1 MNELD
6 LLEEH
11 LHALLPKEWFEVV
24 RKEDWTA
31 LRELHV
37 ALGGAHIVAE
47 IGKHGWT
54 APHWPREHG
63 GRGAD
68 DVTARKII
76 ERLDELVVPRIPRGT
91 GFILAAPAIRQF
103 SSEETKRLF
112 LPGIAAA
119 TQMWAQLFSEPG
131 AGSDLAS
138 LACKAER
145 DGDEWVVTGQK
156 VWTTL
161 GHEADIGMLIARTD
175 PNAPKNKGIT
185 YFGVDLHAPG
195 VEIRP
200 LVHMTGEHEFNEVFL
215 NEVRI
220 PDLWRISDVNDGWAA
235 STASLSAERIT
246 LSGQKTGGPQ
256 KRSILGG
263 KTIDEL
269 IALAQSHALTAVQR
283 ERVVQCYIDARVL
296 GLTVQRV
303 KGPAGSITKIMK
315 AKSNQEVQLVALDI
329 LGAHVTAWENED
341 DEMLKYVREFL
352 RTRANSI
359 EGGTSEIQRNIVGER
374 VLGLPREPDVWQ
386 GKAWREVPRS

>member
-24 RKEDWTA
+24 AKEDWTA

-37 ALGGAHIVAE
+37 ALGGAHIVGE

-68 DVTARKII
+68 DPTAQKII

-91 GFILAAPAIRQF
+91 GFILAAPAIRRY
-103 SSEETKRLF
+103 SSEETKQLF

-185 YFGVDLHAPG
+185 YFGVDMHAPG

-269 IALAQSHALTAVQR
+269 IALAQSRTLTAVQR
-283 ERVVQCYIDARVL
+283 EYVVQCYIDARVL

-329 LGAHVTAWENED
+329 LGAQVTAWESAD
-341 DEMLKYVREFL
+341 DEMWKYVREFL

>member
-24 RKEDWTA
+24 RREDWTA

-63 GRGAD
+63 GRGD
-68 DVTARKII
+68 DDATARKII

-269 IALAQSHALTAVQR
+269 ITLAQLRTLTAVQR

-329 LGAHVTAWENED
+329 LGAHVTAWESAD

-374 VLGLPREPDVWQ
+374 VLGLPREPDAWQ
-386 GKAWREVPRS
+386 GKTWREVPRS

>member
-24 RKEDWTA
+24 HREDWTA

-54 APHWPREHG
+54 APHWSREHG

-68 DVTARKII
+68 DATARKII
-76 ERLDELVVPRIPRGT
+76 ERLDALVVPRIPRGT

-195 VEIRP
+195 IEIRP

-269 IALAQSHALTAVQR
+269 IALAQSRTLTAVQR
-283 ERVVQCYIDARVL
+283 ERVVRCYIEARVL

-329 LGAHVTAWENED
+329 LGAHVTAWDSAD

>member
-68 DVTARKII
+68 DATARKII
-76 ERLDELVVPRIPRGT
+76 ERLDALVVPRIPRGT

-269 IALAQSHALTAVQR
+269 IALAQSRILTAVQR
-283 ERVVQCYIDARVL
+283 ERVVQCYIDALVL

-329 LGAHVTAWENED
+329 LGAHVTAWESAD

>member
-11 LHALLPKEWFEVV
+11 LHALLPQEWFEVV
-24 RKEDWTA
+24 AKEDWAA

-37 ALGGAHIVAE
+37 ALGGSHIVGE

-68 DVTARKII
+68 DATARKII
-76 ERLDELVVPRIPRGT
+76 ERLDALVVPRIPRGT

-103 SSEETKRLF
+103 SSEETKQLF
-112 LPGIAAA
+112 LPGISAA

-145 DGDEWVVTGQK
+145 DGDEWVVSGQK

-185 YFGVDLHAPG
+185 YFGVDMHAPG

-269 IALAQSHALTAVQR
+269 IALAQS
-283 ERVVQCYIDARVL
+283 
-296 GLTVQRV
+296 
-303 KGPAGSITKIMK
+303 
-315 AKSNQEVQLVALDI
+315 
-329 LGAHVTAWENED
+329 
-341 DEMLKYVREFL
+341 
-352 RTRANSI
+352 RTCLLY
-359 EGGTSEIQRNIVGER
+359 TSPS
-374 VLGLPREPDVWQ
+374 PRD
-386 GKAWREVPRS
+386 

>member
-24 RKEDWTA
+24 AKEDWAA

-54 APHWPREHG
+54 APHWAREHG

-68 DVTARKII
+68 DATARKII
-76 ERLDELVVPRIPRGT
+76 ERLDALVVPRIPRGT

-103 SSEETKRLF
+103 SREETKQLF

-145 DGDEWVVTGQK
+145 DGDEWVVSGQK

-185 YFGVDLHAPG
+185 YFGVDMHAPG

-269 IALAQSHALTAVQR
+269 IALAQSRTLTAVQR
-283 ERVVQCYIDARVL
+283 ERVVKCYIDARVL

-329 LGAHVTAWENED
+329 LGAHVAAWDSAD